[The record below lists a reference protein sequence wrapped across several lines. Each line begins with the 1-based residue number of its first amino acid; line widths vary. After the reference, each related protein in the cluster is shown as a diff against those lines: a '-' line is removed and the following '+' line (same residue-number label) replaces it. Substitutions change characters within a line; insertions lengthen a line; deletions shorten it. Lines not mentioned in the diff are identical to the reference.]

1 MAYEEGK
8 DKNSETARP
17 KTWELGRNKAETG
30 RTSSHREWFLV
41 LAEKDGS
48 RQKRKDGRGGSG
60 SFRCEHRSACLRQ
73 MESSLAFLDGDGE
86 ALLQNIQV
94 TIIWQLQVVDAGHHT
109 RKIVVWCIWMFTRAT
124 HNSEDRCETLET
136 CN

>member
-1 MAYEEGK
+1 MGEEVVEVFGV
-8 DKNSETARP
+8 N
-17 KTWELGRNKAETG
+17 TG
-30 RTSSHREWFLV
+30 PHV
-41 LAEKDGS
+41 
-48 RQKRKDGRGGSG
+48 
-60 SFRCEHRSACLRQ
+60 LRQ

-124 HNSEDRCETLET
+124 HNGEDRCETLET
-136 CN
+136 YN